1 MSHAELQHTTRSP
14 KWQPST
20 ANCSPPSPSKHTHA
34 NTHILCKPQGPQY
47 EAFIRAAAK
56 YSEHAGFYETQESDI
71 GAELGLQAPG
81 AAVITNFKG
90 AWVCHNAHKRYGPSQ
105 WVYITYYHR
114 AGIVSD
120 PPPSPTL
127 HLHTPASQNAGD
139 SRHVRLVKGDLTD
152 TTLTVS
158 IEQHT
163 VPEKSGLFQL
173 CVHVYLLKGGLTDTT
188 LTVSNA
194 HKTSGDSVCCV
205 LCAVFLGC
213 LQQSHG
219 RRAHVHNTQ
228 RLYKQAALAK

>member
-120 PPPSPTL
+120 PPPLPNTAFTHASLTKCRRQ
-127 HLHTPASQNAGD
+127 PARALGQGRPDRYNPDCEYRTAHRTGKEWSFSVVCA
-139 SRHVRLVKGDLTD
+139 
-152 TTLTVS
+152 
-158 IEQHT
+158 
-163 VPEKSGLFQL
+163 
-173 CVHVYLLKGGLTDTT
+173 CVFVE
-188 LTVSNA
+188 
-194 HKTSGDSVCCV
+194 
-205 LCAVFLGC
+205 
-213 LQQSHG
+213 G
-219 RRAHVHNTQ
+219 RPDRYNSDCE
-228 RLYKQAALAK
+228 